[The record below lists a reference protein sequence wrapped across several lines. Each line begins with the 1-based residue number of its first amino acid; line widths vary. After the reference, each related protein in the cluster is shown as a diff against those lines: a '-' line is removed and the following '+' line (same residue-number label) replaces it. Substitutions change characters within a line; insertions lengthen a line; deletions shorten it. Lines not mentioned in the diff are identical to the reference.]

1 MLKTTAILLKQFLRL
16 ITTRCGKGNRVRGVT
31 ITAVHLQ
38 VDILHLNML
47 YKEPTRCNFGS
58 IVY

>member
-1 MLKTTAILLKQFLRL
+1 MWE
-16 ITTRCGKGNRVRGVT
+16 
-31 ITAVHLQ
+31 
-38 VDILHLNML
+38 DILMDDTNKVPFSLHNQGKDLIL